1 MLILTNATVVTGDGA
16 TVISGGTVVT
26 SDGRITEVRERPPAG
41 GRDGVVDLGG
51 RLLVPGAI
59 NAHAHGGVV
68 CPMFASGAPPL
79 APERVLANLDY
90 HLRGGTTTV
99 LNLDG
104 FNLPEEIEGS
114 VRAHPINLR
123 AATIHFPL
131 SVRAAEQADGSGLG
145 PEHTAMTVEHML
157 RTGAVAIGEVGGGH
171 TLAGGGQDYMYIPMA
186 IERET
191 GVRLTPHQA
200 AEIKYAVLGR
210 HVRVDAYDRARLEA
224 ALAAAGLAGRIT
236 PPRAR
241 EIIHGCVL
249 PSFDVALEGLRE
261 AGRLAARHRVAT
273 VVHTSAPSESAID
286 DAADVAGRYLVS
298 GHTNHSTF
306 TVEEALACAR
316 RLRAK
321 GAWIEVCTLDAFGV
335 RRLVTRPDNM
345 YALLRADLVDLVGTD
360 YAGGHWDNPYVGLA
374 HAVAAGVLALPKAV
388 ALASR
393 NVTRAFPGVAPDRGE
408 IAPGNVADLVVC
420 RGRLDQVDL
429 VFVNGQLVCEDG
441 VVRRSPGPEEGT
453 PCASS

>member
-1 MLILTNATVVTGDGA
+1 MLILTNATVVTGDGT
-16 TVISGGTVVT
+16 TVIPGGTVVA
-26 SDGRITEVRERPPAG
+26 SDGRITEVRRRPPVG
-41 GRDGVVDLGG
+41 GRDRVVDLGG

-79 APERVLANLDY
+79 TPERVLANLDY
-90 HLRGGTTTV
+90 HLRGGTTTI

-104 FNLPEEIEGS
+104 FNLPGEIDGS

-131 SVRAAEQADGSGLG
+131 SVEAAEQADGSGLA
-145 PEHTAMTVEHML
+145 PEHKAMTIGQML
-157 RTGAVAIGEVGGGH
+157 QAGAVAIGEVGGGH

-186 IERET
+186 VERET

-210 HVRVDAYDRARLEA
+210 HVRVDDYDRARVET
-224 ALAAAGLAGRIT
+224 ALAAAGLADRIT
-236 PPRAR
+236 PQRAR

-286 DAADVAGRYLVS
+286 DAADAAGRYLVS

-306 TVEEALACAR
+306 TAEEALACAR

-321 GAWIEVCTLDAFGV
+321 GAWIEVCTLDAFGL

-345 YALLRADLVDLVGTD
+345 YALLRADLVDLVATD
-360 YAGGHWDNPYVGLA
+360 YAGGNWDNPYVGVA
-374 HAVAAGVLALPKAV
+374 HAVAEGVIGLPKAV
-388 ALASR
+388 ALVSR
-393 NVTRAFPGVAPDRGE
+393 NVARAFPALAPDRGE
-408 IAPGNVADLVVC
+408 IVPGNAADLVVC
-420 RGRLDQVDL
+420 RDRLDQVDL
-429 VFVNGQLVCEDG
+429 VFVNGRLVCEDG
-441 VVRRSPGPEEGT
+441 AVRRSPDSDEGT

>member
-79 APERVLANLDY
+79 PPDRVLANLDY

-186 IERET
+186 VERET

-210 HVRVDAYDRARLEA
+210 RVRVDAYDYARVEA
-224 ALAAAGLAGRIT
+224 ALAAAGLADRLT

-286 DAADVAGRYLVS
+286 DAADIAGEYLVS
-298 GHTNHSTF
+298 AHTNHSTF
-306 TVEEALACAR
+306 TVDESLACAR

-321 GAWIEVCTLDAFGV
+321 GAWIEVCTLDAFGLK
-335 RRLVTRPDNM
+335 RLVARPDNM

-360 YAGGHWDNPYVGLA
+360 YAGGHWDNPYAGVA
-374 HAVAAGVLALPKAV
+374 HAVAEGVLSLPKAV
-388 ALASR
+388 ALVSR
-393 NVTRAFPGVAPDRGE
+393 NVTRAFPGLAPDRGE

-420 RGRLDQVDL
+420 RGGLDQADL
-429 VFVNGQLVCEDG
+429 VFVNGRLVCEDG
-441 VVRRSPGPEEGT
+441 AVRHTTGGEEGT
-453 PCASS
+453 ACA